1 MADNNSV
8 FITGM
13 SDELPPWATETTAK
27 NVESILEKTFKLQTT
42 ALSQLIKSAGGN
54 SPDTK
59 KMTDQFDEFAK
70 SLSDETKELNK
81 ENPKRQKRN
90 KEEET
95 EYNKQKRRWG
105 EWQHA
110 HSGQLEMLGM
120 LAIAG
125 NNVLKTYKANVET
138 YDVLTKS
145 GLTLSGAFGAASNG
159 FDSLSQLARTTGVSF
174 TALSASM
181 QKNSMAIQVFGVDK
195 FAYTVKG
202 ATKGMSS
209 LGYSAEET
217 ATMVGDYMTVMQN
230 FTDVSKRS
238 SGEQSAAAVNFTK
251 KLMILSQET
260 GQSTTAI
267 MSNMSAL
274 SKSTEALVLQGQIGT
289 DASEQT
295 LLWLSGM
302 KDQNLAKS
310 MARMMT
316 DTIKPLNS
324 TFMSFQKI
332 GQGGFAQKMSAFTNS
347 IKDIADPA
355 LKDQMMKTF
364 IDQNKS
370 QIEYGIQQANF
381 YRQIPEL
388 AGEAEKALEIYGGLQ
403 AQGRSI
409 KKLTDKELADL
420 QATNKTRSDLMTAWG
435 TAQASLQKL
444 FTPTIGMLEHLTVAL
459 NWLTKAVDTLI
470 EWNDDIYKMSGKFKI
485 NLVDIIGGMA
495 VIVGVLA
502 GFTLLGKGLGS
513 LTSMLFGLVKSTAG
527 VPGKLVKNLLRT
539 IGIGGKG
546 AKAGKAA
553 EEMTTSLG
561 ADGSGGSGKGGKGG
575 KGGGGG
581 GEGMLSRLG
590 KGIGD
595 LGKGIGA
602 ALGGLLR
609 GTLVG
614 LADGLKALGDP
625 KVLLGVLALAGI
637 AVTLWVAGKA
647 LKDFADIKWESIA
660 KAGVV
665 IVGLTLTVMALGA
678 LMASG
683 YGTIAILAGVAAL
696 AGMGAALLVLGKAIQ
711 AVGTGLESITKSIVL
726 LGQLNGDNL
735 INVAKG
741 VGALGVALASFG
753 VGSAVGGIMSTVA
766 GGFSKLFGDGSMLD
780 QLKAFAAI
788 GPNLVMAG
796 MGITTISSS
805 ISLLSA
811 TLGSF
816 KGLDTLQSIVS
827 TINSIDIAKALTFA
841 ALGKFAGV
849 SLPAPTTPTGV
860 SNPSSPKLS
869 TLDSPSKVS
878 TDSKPGTQSEV
889 AAEPTRPGAG
899 IEKTAADGSINTALG
914 YQSSILEQILLSTNS
929 LVSVNKDI
937 LKYARVNT

>member
-260 GQSTTAI
+260 GQSTSTI
-267 MSNMSAL
+267 MANMSAL

-409 KKLTDKELADL
+409 KTLTDKELADL

-435 TAQASLQKL
+435 TMQASLQKV
-444 FTPTIGMLEHLTVAL
+444 FTPTVGMLTTLTEAL
-459 NWLTKAVDTLI
+459 NWLVKKIDAYI
-470 EWNDDIYKMSGKFKI
+470 QWNDKLSEKFGI
-485 NLVDIIGGMA
+485 NLTAIIGGMA

-860 SNPSSPKLS
+860 STPSSPKLS